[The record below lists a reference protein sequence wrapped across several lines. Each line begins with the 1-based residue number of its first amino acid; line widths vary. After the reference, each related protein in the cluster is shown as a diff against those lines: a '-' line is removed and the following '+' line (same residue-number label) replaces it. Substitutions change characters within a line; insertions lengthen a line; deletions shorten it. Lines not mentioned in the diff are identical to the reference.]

1 MADRIKGCAMDIRVL
16 GLARDLRTNT
26 PVVYAQL
33 PIEDYLAVV
42 GDEFENFTIQRRREN
57 HKAYRRLKVDIA
69 GGALLPSI
77 TLAVKPDKVG
87 AIVPLF
93 EKAEADP
100 SLYRELASAL
110 STQGQV
116 DILDGLQRTYI
127 ITDLK
132 KEGIAFVKNQNLHV
146 EFWLE
151 ADIDKLIYR
160 IIILNAGQKPMSI
173 RHQIELL
180 FMSLKTS
187 IEKQIPDLDIYT
199 ERENTRRTKAKKFAL
214 SAIVSAYQAFITGS
228 AELQKGNV
236 IANQLLESN
245 ALDATE
251 EEITSQFEDFTRW
264 LTIYASLDEG
274 VTRIYKSASVPLE
287 EVPAE
292 DVEPT
297 RVPLIHGGAYANW
310 LSAENVIMAF
320 FTAVAQYG
328 GTDPKKKDRVHQALK
343 VLLGA
348 LNNAGEGD
356 DPLGLEV
363 FEKLRVGTNPRRIN
377 VGLATRRLL
386 TNGFKEFFRESGETH
401 LKQCWPIAAD

>member
-1 MADRIKGCAMDIRVL
+1 MDIRVL

-33 PIEDYLAVV
+33 PIEDYLEVV

-57 HKAYRRLKVDIA
+57 HKAYQRLKVDIA

-77 TLAVKPDKVG
+77 TLAVKPDKVST
-87 AIVPLF
+87 IIPLF
-93 EKAEADP
+93 EEAEADR
-100 SLYRELASAL
+100 SLYEKLATAL
-110 STQGQV
+110 STHGQV

-132 KEGIAFVKNQNLHV
+132 KEGVDFVKGQNIHV

-199 ERENTRRTKAKKFAL
+199 ERDNSRRTKAKKFAL
-214 SAIVSAYQAFITGS
+214 AAIVSAYQAFITGS

-236 IANQLLESN
+236 IANQL
-245 ALDATE
+245 
-251 EEITSQFEDFTRW
+251 
-264 LTIYASLDEG
+264 
-274 VTRIYKSASVPLE
+274 
-287 EVPAE
+287 
-292 DVEPT
+292 
-297 RVPLIHGGAYANW
+297 
-310 LSAENVIMAF
+310 
-320 FTAVAQYG
+320 
-328 GTDPKKKDRVHQALK
+328 
-343 VLLGA
+343 
-348 LNNAGEGD
+348 
-356 DPLGLEV
+356 
-363 FEKLRVGTNPRRIN
+363 
-377 VGLATRRLL
+377 
-386 TNGFKEFFRESGETH
+386 
-401 LKQCWPIAAD
+401 